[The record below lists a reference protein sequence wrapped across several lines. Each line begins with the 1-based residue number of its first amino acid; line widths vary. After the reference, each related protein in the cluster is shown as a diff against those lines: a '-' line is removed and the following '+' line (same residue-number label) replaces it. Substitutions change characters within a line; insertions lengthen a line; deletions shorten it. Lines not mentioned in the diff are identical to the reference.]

1 MGVTPREGV
10 MAQPAASKQDWI
22 GISRGGLPI
31 RQLHKVEDYVSVWL
45 AIQCFSFQ
53 RLSFSLESAA
63 IRHPRAHH
71 SPDFISVFQIFSVSA
86 FQICPSAFA
95 QVFRRIAGV
104 TPTEFRSA
112 L

>member
-10 MAQPAASKQDWI
+10 MAQLAASKQDWI

-31 RQLHKVEDYVSVWL
+31 RQLHKVEDYVS
-45 AIQCFSFQ
+45 ARSGIDFSVSVF
-53 RLSFSLESAA
+53 SFSLGSAA
-63 IRHPRAHH
+63 IRHPRVHH
-71 SPDFISVFQIFSVSA
+71 SPDFISAFQIFSVSA

-95 QVFRRIAGV
+95 QVFRRVAGV